1 MKALEVKNDIYWVG
15 ALDPNL
21 RIFDVVMYTPFGT
34 TYNSY
39 VVKGSEK
46 TAVFDTVKI
55 KFFDEYLERLKS
67 LNVDVEK
74 LDYIVISHTEPDHA
88 GSVAKLL
95 EIAKNAKVV
104 GSPAALN
111 FLKNIAHRNFD
122 SITVGDG
129 SSLNLG
135 NKTLKFISAP
145 FLHWP
150 DTIYTYVE
158 EDKLLITCDSFGC
171 HYCNPEVFNDLNENN
186 NDYLEALKYYFDVIM
201 GPFKSHVLSAV
212 GKIKDLKIDMICP
225 GHGPIL
231 RDNPLKIVDLYK
243 IWSEEIKPGNDKLD
257 VTICYV
263 SAYGYTESLAIEIKK
278 AIEASGSFNVHA
290 FDVIHHDI
298 NEILDKINIS
308 QGVLF
313 GTPTIN
319 GDALK
324 PIWDVLVSLNP
335 LVHGG
340 KLASAF
346 GSYGWSGEGVP
357 NVMERIKQLRLN
369 TLPPLR
375 ASFKPTDEDL
385 TKAYSFGESFAARI
399 QENIK
404 KGVKNSRPT
413 SKKRWKCVICGEIFE
428 GDTAPEICPVCG
440 ANSEQFV
447 EVTEELIT
455 FKSGSNDKYVVVGNG
470 IAGYYAAEAIRKRN
484 VACDI
489 EIISSEPYLTYYRP
503 ALSDG
508 IVDVLDDKDFYISPY
523 EWYSENNIKLTL
535 NTKVERI
542 NPNEKTVLTSNN
554 AIIRYDKLI
563 IANGSKNFIPPVK
576 GTDTAN
582 VFTLRGLDDLN
593 NIKDKLANSNKIVV
607 IGGGLLGLEAA
618 WEFKRD
624 NKEVTVVEFAKHLLT
639 KQLDTQGSI
648 ILEEAVINSGINVV
662 LGVAAEAIEDRDNKK
677 IVKLNNG
684 AEIEADMVLFSVGI
698 VPNKTI
704 AEGIDIKLNR
714 GIVVNEKMETSIKD
728 IYACG
733 DIAEIN
739 GIVYGNWPA
748 AIEMGK
754 TAGANAVGDNKNF
767 VGFQSPISFNA
778 MNIEIFSCGTIPQTE
793 GKALELKDAKNKTY
807 KKLFFKD
814 DIVIGGILMGDTSKS
829 VKLLNAIENYMALKE
844 ILQENIY

>member
-1 MKALEVKNDIYWVG
+1 MKALEVKKDIYWIG

-21 RIFDVVMYTPFGT
+21 RIFDIVMYTPFGT

-46 TAVFDTVKI
+46 TAIFDTVKI
-55 KFFDEYLERLKS
+55 KFLEEYLERLES
-67 LNVDVEK
+67 LNIDVEK
-74 LDYIVISHTEPDHA
+74 VDYIVISHTEPDHA

-111 FLKNIAHRNFD
+111 FLKNIVHRNFD
-122 SITVGDG
+122 SIVVGDG
-129 SSLNLG
+129 DSLNLG
-135 NKTLKFISAP
+135 NKKLNFISAP

-150 DTIYTYVE
+150 DTIYTYIE
-158 EDKLLITCDSFGC
+158 EDNLLITCDSFGC
-171 HYCNPEVFNDLNENN
+171 HYCNPKVFNDYNENN

-212 GKIKDLKIDMICP
+212 KKIEDLKIDMICP

-231 RDNPLKIVDLYK
+231 REDPLKIVNLYK
-243 IWSEEIKPGNDKLD
+243 IWSEEIKPNEDKFD
-257 VTICYV
+257 VTLCYV
-263 SAYGYTESLAIEIKK
+263 SAYGYTESLAMEIKK
-278 AIEASGSFNVHA
+278 GIEACGNFNVHS

-298 NEILDKINIS
+298 NDILDKINIS

-324 PIWDVLVSLNP
+324 PIWDILVSLNP
-335 LVHGG
+335 IIHRG

-357 NVMERIKQLRLN
+357 NVMERIKQLKLN
-369 TLPPLR
+369 TIPPLKV
-375 ASFKPTDEDL
+375 SFKPTTEDL
-385 TKAYSFGESFAARI
+385 TKAYSFGENFAARI
-399 QENIK
+399 EEKIK
-404 KGVKNSRPT
+404 KGIKNNKST

-428 GDTAPEICPVCG
+428 GDTPPEICPVCG

-447 EVTEELIT
+447 EVTEELVT
-455 FKSGSNDKYVVVGNG
+455 FKSENNEKYVVIGNG
-470 IAGYYAAEAIRKRN
+470 IAGYYAADAIRKRN
-484 VACDI
+484 KICDI
-489 EIISSEPYLTYYRP
+489 EIISSEPHLTYYRP

-508 IVDVLDDKDFYISPY
+508 IVDPLKDEDFYISPK
-523 EWYSENNIKLTL
+523 EWYLENNIKLTL
-535 NTKVERI
+535 NTKIEKI
-542 NPNEKTVLTSNN
+542 NPNEKTILTNSNN
-554 AIIRYDKLI
+554 IIKYSKLI

-576 GTDTAN
+576 GADTPN

-593 NIKDKLANSNKIVV
+593 TIKDQLHHSNKIVV

-624 NKEVTVVEFAKHLLT
+624 NKDVTVIEFAKHLLT
-639 KQLDTQGSI
+639 KQLDAQGSI
-648 ILEEAVINSGINVV
+648 TLEDAVINSGVNII
-662 LGVAAEAIEDRDNKK
+662 LDAAAEAIEDKGNKK
-677 IVKLNNG
+677 VVKLNNG
-684 AEIEADMVLFSVGI
+684 KEIEADMILFSVGI
-698 VPNKTI
+698 LPNKNI
-704 AEGIDIKLNR
+704 VEGTDIKVNR
-714 GIVVNEKMETSIKD
+714 GIIVNEKMETSIKD

-733 DIAEIN
+733 DVAEIN
-739 GIVYGNWPA
+739 GVVYGNWPA

-754 TAGANAVGDNKNF
+754 TAGANAAGDDKNF

-778 MNIEIFSCGTIPQTE
+778 MNIEIFSCGKITQTE
-793 GKALELKDAKNKTY
+793 GKALELKDKENKIY

-814 DIVIGGILMGDTSKS
+814 DIVIGGILIGDTSKS
-829 VKLLNAIENYMALKE
+829 VKLLNAIENYMSLNE

>member
-1 MKALEVKNDIYWVG
+1 MKALEVKKDIYWIG

-21 RIFDVVMYTPFGT
+21 RIFDIVMYTPFGT

-39 VVKGSEK
+39 AVKGSEK
-46 TAVFDTVKI
+46 IAIFDTVKI
-55 KFFDEYLERLKS
+55 KFLDEYLERLKS
-67 LNVDVEK
+67 LDIDAEK
-74 LDYIVISHTEPDHA
+74 IDYIVISHTEPDHA

-104 GSPAALN
+104 GSPAAIN
-111 FLKNIAHRNFD
+111 FLKNIVHRNFN
-122 SITVGDG
+122 SIPVGDG
-129 SSLNLG
+129 DSLNLG

-150 DTIYTYVE
+150 DTIYTYIE
-158 EDKLLITCDSFGC
+158 EDNLLITCDSFGC
-171 HYCNPEVFNDLNENN
+171 HYCNPKVFNDFNENN
-186 NDYLEALKYYFDVIM
+186 NDYLEALKYYFDVII
-201 GPFKSHVLSAV
+201 GPFKSHVLSAIK
-212 GKIKDLKIDMICP
+212 KIEDLKIDMICP

-231 RDNPLKIVDLYK
+231 REDPMKIVNLYK
-243 IWSEEIKPGNDKLD
+243 IWSEEVKPSKDKLD

-263 SAYGYTESLAIEIKK
+263 SAYGYTESLAMEIKK
-278 AIEASGSFNVHA
+278 AIEASGNFNVHT
-290 FDVIHHDI
+290 FDVINHDI
-298 NEILDKINIS
+298 NNILDKINIS

-324 PIWDVLVSLNP
+324 PIWDILISLNP
-335 LVHGG
+335 IIHKG
-340 KLASAF
+340 KIASAF

-357 NVMERIKQLRLN
+357 NVMERIKQLKLN
-369 TLPPLR
+369 TMPPLKV
-375 ASFKPTDEDL
+375 SFKPTIEDL
-385 TKAYSFGESFAARI
+385 TKAYSFGENFAARI

-404 KGVKNSRPT
+404 MDVKNNRST

-455 FKSGSNDKYVVVGNG
+455 FKSEDNKKYVVIGNG
-470 IAGYYAAEAIRKRN
+470 IAGYSAAEAIRKRN
-484 VACDI
+484 KVCDI
-489 EIISSEPYLTYYRP
+489 EIISSEPYITYYRP

-508 IVDVLDDKDFYISPY
+508 IVDSLNDKDFYISPK
-523 EWYSENNIKLTL
+523 EWYLENNIKLTL
-535 NTKVERI
+535 NTKVEKI
-542 NPNEKTVLTSNN
+542 NSNDKTILTCNN
-554 AIIRYDKLI
+554 SVIKYDKLI
-563 IANGSKNFIPPVK
+563 IANGSRNFIPPVK
-576 GTDTAN
+576 GANTSN

-593 NIKDKLANSNKIVV
+593 NIKNNLTKSNKIVV
-607 IGGGLLGLEAA
+607 VGGGLLGLEAA

-648 ILEEAVINSGINVV
+648 ILEDAVTNSGVNIILNA
-662 LGVAAEAIEDRDNKK
+662 AAEAIEDIGNKK

-684 AEIEADMVLFSVGI
+684 KEIEADMVLFSVGI

-704 AEGIDIKLNR
+704 VEGTDIKVNR
-714 GIVVNEKMETSIKD
+714 GILVNEKMETSVKD

-778 MNIEIFSCGTIPQTE
+778 MNIEVFSCGTIPQTE
-793 GKALELKDAKNKTY
+793 GKALELKDVENKTY

-814 DIVIGGILMGDTSKS
+814 DIVIGGILIGDTSKS
-829 VKLLNAIENYMALKE
+829 VKLLNSIENYMSLNE

>member
-201 GPFKSHVLSAV
+201 GPFKSHVLSAI

-231 RDNPLKIVDLYK
+231 RDDPLKIVDLYK
-243 IWSEEIKPGNDKLD
+243 IWSEEIKPGNDNLD

-278 AIEASGSFNVHA
+278 AIESSGSFNVHT

-340 KLASAF
+340 KVASAF

-385 TKAYSFGESFAARI
+385 TKAYSFGENFAARI

-455 FKSGSNDKYVVVGNG
+455 FKSGNNDKYVVVGNG

-484 VACDI
+484 NICDI

-508 IVDVLDDKDFYISPY
+508 IVAVLDDKDFYISPY

-535 NTKVERI
+535 NTKIERI

-554 AIIRYDKLI
+554 AIIKYDKLI

-576 GTDTAN
+576 GADTTN

-662 LGVAAEAIEDRDNKK
+662 LGVAAEAIEDRNNKK
-677 IVKLNNG
+677 IIKLNNG

-704 AEGIDIKLNR
+704 AEGTDIKLNR

>member
-111 FLKNIAHRNFD
+111 FLKNIAHRSFD

-129 SSLNLG
+129 TSLSLG

-158 EDKLLITCDSFGC
+158 EDKILITCDSFGC
-171 HYCNPEVFNDLNENN
+171 HYCNSKVFNDLNENN

-212 GKIKDLKIDMICP
+212 SKIKDLKIDMICP

-231 RDNPLKIVDLYK
+231 RDEPLKIVNLYK
-243 IWSEEIKPGNDKLD
+243 IWSEEIKPENDKLD

-263 SAYGYTESLAIEIKK
+263 SAYRYTESLAIEIKK

-290 FDVIHHDI
+290 FDVIYHDI

-319 GDALK
+319 GDALR

-335 LVHGG
+335 IVHGG
-340 KLASAF
+340 KVASAF

-357 NVMERIKQLRLN
+357 NTMERIKQLRLN
-369 TLPPLR
+369 TIPPLR
-375 ASFKPTDEDL
+375 VSFKPTEEDL

-440 ANSEQFV
+440 ANSEQFI
-447 EVTEELIT
+447 EVTEELIA
-455 FKSGSNDKYVVVGNG
+455 FKSENNDKYVVVGNG

-484 VACDI
+484 KICDI

-535 NTKVERI
+535 NTKVEKI
-542 NPNEKTVLTSNN
+542 NPSEKTVLTSNN
-554 AIIRYDKLI
+554 TIIKYNKLI

-576 GTDTAN
+576 GADTPN

-593 NIKDKLANSNKIVV
+593 NIKAKLANSNKIVV

-648 ILEEAVINSGINVV
+648 ILEEAVINSGVNVV
-662 LGVAAEAIEDRDNKK
+662 LGAAAEVIEDRNNKK
-677 IVKLNNG
+677 IVRLNNG
-684 AEIEADMVLFSVGI
+684 KEIEADMVLFSVGI
-698 VPNKTI
+698 VPNKNI
-704 AEGIDIKLNR
+704 AEGTDIKLNR

-793 GKALELKDAKNKTY
+793 GKALELKDTKNKTY

>member
-15 ALDPNL
+15 ALDPDL

-129 SSLNLG
+129 ASLNLG

-171 HYCNPEVFNDLNENN
+171 HYCNPEVFNDLNKNN

-201 GPFKSHVLSAV
+201 GPFKSHVLSAI

-231 RDNPLKIVDLYK
+231 RDDPLKIVDLYK
-243 IWSEEIKPGNDKLD
+243 IWSEEIKAGNDKLD

-278 AIEASGSFNVHA
+278 AIEASGSFNVHI

-340 KLASAF
+340 KIASAF

-455 FKSGSNDKYVVVGNG
+455 FKSESNDKYVVVGNG

-484 VACDI
+484 VICDI

-535 NTKVERI
+535 NTKVEKI
-542 NPNEKTVLTSNN
+542 NPNEKTVLTSDN
-554 AIIRYDKLI
+554 AIIKYDKLI

-576 GTDTAN
+576 GADTSN

-593 NIKDKLANSNKIVV
+593 TIKNKLTSSNKIVV

-648 ILEEAVINSGINVV
+648 ILEEAVINSGVNVV
-662 LGVAAEAIEDRDNKK
+662 LGAAAEVIEDRNNKK

-684 AEIEADMVLFSVGI
+684 EEIEADMVLFSVGI

-704 AEGIDIKLNR
+704 AEGTEIKLNR
-714 GIVVNEKMETSIKD
+714 GIIVNEKMETSIKD

-778 MNIEIFSCGTIPQTE
+778 MNLEIFSCGTIPQTE
-793 GKALELKDAKNKTY
+793 GKALELKDTKNKTY